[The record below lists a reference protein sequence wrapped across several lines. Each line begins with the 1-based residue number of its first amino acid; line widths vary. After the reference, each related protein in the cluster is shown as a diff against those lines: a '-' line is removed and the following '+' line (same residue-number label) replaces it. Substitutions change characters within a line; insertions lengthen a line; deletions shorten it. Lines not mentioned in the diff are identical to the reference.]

1 MVYPS
6 LTPSSSAVVPFPSI
20 QPRPGPE
27 RVREA
32 VRPFL
37 HLLNADVKGR
47 TALQRAGLW
56 RLRHRQRNRPDR
68 SQV

>member
-37 HLLNADVKGR
+37 HLLNADVKGF
-47 TALQRAGLW
+47 TFQAFTEKGNQDG
-56 RLRHRQRNRPDR
+56 DR
-68 SQV
+68 KSNS